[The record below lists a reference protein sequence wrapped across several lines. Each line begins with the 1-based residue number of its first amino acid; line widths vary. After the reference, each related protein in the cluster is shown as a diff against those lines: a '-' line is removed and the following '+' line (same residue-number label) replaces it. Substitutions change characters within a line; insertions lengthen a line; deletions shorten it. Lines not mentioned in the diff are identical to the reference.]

1 MRSRKFSSATGSP
14 STNAM
19 FGIETPMGRT
29 PLQGARRLASLH
41 PGLKPLGYSVRPLR
55 GRRKMSKLQR
65 PALKRRP
72 ILGAPL
78 PTSPKAL
85 SGRPRRGRFYSS
97 AIHPASSIPVGVGG

>member
-29 PLQGARRLASLH
+29 PLQGASLH

-55 GRRKMSKLQR
+55 GHRQMANLQAQAFRSWVLEFGHLSSFGIQRR
-65 PALKRRP
+65 RRD
-72 ILGAPL
+72 IKIA
-78 PTSPKAL
+78 
-85 SGRPRRGRFYSS
+85 
-97 AIHPASSIPVGVGG
+97 

>member
-29 PLQGARRLASLH
+29 PLHGARRLASLH

-55 GRRKMSKLQR
+55 GHRQMAKLQAQAFR
-65 PALKRRP
+65 SWVLEFGHLSSFGIQRR
-72 ILGAPL
+72 
-78 PTSPKAL
+78 
-85 SGRPRRGRFYSS
+85 RRDIKI
-97 AIHPASSIPVGVGG
+97 A

>member
-55 GRRKMSKLQR
+55 GHRQMSKLQK
-65 PALKRRP
+65 PALKLKRRP
-72 ILGAPL
+72 IIKA
-78 PTSPKAL
+78 SPPDFAKAS
-85 SGRPRRGRFYSS
+85 SGSRGRY
-97 AIHPASSIPVGVGG
+97 V